1 MKKVK
6 SLLLLSVIPSFF
18 FLISCTQE
26 QTQNQILEEVSSKMK
41 QFLNEDEKLKS
52 DVIQKLDFK
61 KISENKASL
70 DITLESSFMS
80 IFSNPKARLNLEVKI
95 SNINKRIYKR
105 KNEFEK
111 NNATFLIDN
120 INPSLDYKVEI
131 IKINDKE
138 VALTESESN
147 NFHFQIKATKP
158 APKKE
163 EEPANNNT
171 PPTQESSQQE
181 QPKNNDSSSQEQ
193 SQPDKNEPQQDQ
205 KTPSSD
211 NQRQFTLPDNFRF
224 PTQQTDLSA
233 NEYPS
238 FASKYRAIDPQALYK
253 ELYDRTF
260 SVKFWIT
267 LNKGVKNYGSPENKF
282 LATENGT
289 TWLLD
294 YHKKD
299 ENNYKLFFAT
309 NLHVASHLSNTLD
322 ENLLKNF
329 NYEDPSHN
337 KATSISLGKSSTEPN
352 SFLMHNNN
360 YDFSTN
366 QNNITK
372 FYASDPNFKNA
383 NYSDLSASVTTKTE
397 AFSAPKLIFAGYDF
411 IDRKYIQPFQD
422 ELQQRVK
429 GTLDHSTDDEE
440 TNEYSEYKI
449 LQNALKT
456 KEFIPLYT
464 DFAVFELDVNL
475 ANADSTLK
483 SWILK
488 AINALNEYI
497 KRNKENELPNQDKSI
512 SNYMQSMDYV
522 SAKYLSNNS
531 QYLTNSKNAY
541 VLGYPGI
548 DNGKSTLAWNNPTER
563 NDDNNP
569 PSYWRSPKNKEA
581 FAISSDGYQQKMLN
595 QNLNPYTKVFHR
607 VLGDYYGFTNNIKF
621 SSLYFGASGSLVYN
635 EFGQMIGIYSG
646 VQVNGEKWNLLKFA
660 SYTPFLLSNDFR
672 DGDNNK
678 VIKAYNLIDGSNKQ
692 KFPAQTRS
700 YRQNLQEIYP
710 NGFENGNF
718 TTALFPNGFK

>member
-1 MKKVK
+1 
-6 SLLLLSVIPSFF
+6 
-18 FLISCTQE
+18 
-26 QTQNQILEEVSSKMK
+26 
-41 QFLNEDEKLKS
+41 
-52 DVIQKLDFK
+52 
-61 KISENKASL
+61 
-70 DITLESSFMS
+70 
-80 IFSNPKARLNLEVKI
+80 
-95 SNINKRIYKR
+95 
-105 KNEFEK
+105 
-111 NNATFLIDN
+111 
-120 INPSLDYKVEI
+120 
-131 IKINDKE
+131 
-138 VALTESESN
+138 
-147 NFHFQIKATKP
+147 
-158 APKKE
+158 
-163 EEPANNNT
+163 
-171 PPTQESSQQE
+171 
-181 QPKNNDSSSQEQ
+181 
-193 SQPDKNEPQQDQ
+193 
-205 KTPSSD
+205 
-211 NQRQFTLPDNFRF
+211 
-224 PTQQTDLSA
+224 
-233 NEYPS
+233 
-238 FASKYRAIDPQALYK
+238 
-253 ELYDRTF
+253 
-260 SVKFWIT
+260 
-267 LNKGVKNYGSPENKF
+267 
-282 LATENGT
+282 
-289 TWLLD
+289 
-294 YHKKD
+294 
-299 ENNYKLFFAT
+299 
-309 NLHVASHLSNTLD
+309 
-322 ENLLKNF
+322 
-329 NYEDPSHN
+329 
-337 KATSISLGKSSTEPN
+337 
-352 SFLMHNNN
+352 MHNNN

-429 GTLDHSTDDEE
+429 STLDHSTDDEE

-692 KFPAQTRS
+692 KFTCS
-700 YRQNLQEIYP
+700 NTFL
-710 NGFENGNF
+710 
-718 TTALFPNGFK
+718 